1 MGMGFGLTQPAFLYP
16 ARVQRGGSKQ
26 HKNTNKGAPPSV
38 FLGSGSGKK
47 AKGRGRLNAC
57 GCGGSKILLEVDGG
71 KGKERNSEIE
81 RGGKNCM
88 CDGVSGVVSV
98 CVSLV
103 VLVLL
108 DLVGFAPGRLWIRP
122 KGVRVSRC
130 IGAYIGVLGLSP
142 VLVGS
147 GLCPW

>member
-57 GCGGSKILLEVDGG
+57 GCGGNKILLEVYVENG
-71 KGKERNSEIE
+71 KDRERE
-81 RGGKNCM
+81 K
-88 CDGVSGVVSV
+88 
-98 CVSLV
+98 
-103 VLVLL
+103 
-108 DLVGFAPGRLWIRP
+108 
-122 KGVRVSRC
+122 
-130 IGAYIGVLGLSP
+130 
-142 VLVGS
+142 
-147 GLCPW
+147 